1 MLRLRLPNGV
11 LPYIENVNKLLL
23 LTQSHQRKGTKK
35 VNFRE
40 KQQILHQQTIEI
52 KEVKQIATL
61 KYDYSSSQMV
71 EFHPLLRAS
80 RDHSTLQP

>member
-1 MLRLRLPNGV
+1 MQ
-11 LPYIENVNKLLL
+11 NVNEFLL
-23 LTQSHQRKGTKK
+23 LTQSHQRKGTKIGK
-35 VNFRE
+35 FSK

-52 KEVKQIATL
+52 KLVKQIATL
-61 KYDYSSSQMV
+61 RYNYSSSQKV